1 MKKIIRNSLSVLGI
15 LCILGLLGCTSRVE
29 NPTKTDSQPAIY
41 PDYIG
46 VTIPAEMAPL
56 NFSLCEEAEQ
66 IDVVVKGSKGGEL
79 HVQGDDADFDIDDWH
94 ALTAQNKGAELTFTV
109 CAQRDGQWIQ
119 YKDFTVSVSPYGL
132 DEWGL
137 TYRRIAPGYEVFSHM
152 GLYQRNLSNFEE
164 SAILENTQVPGMCI
178 NCHSAHRT
186 DPSKFVFH
194 VRGDHGATMFQID
207 GKREWLK
214 ASNDQLGGSM
224 VYPYWHP
231 SGDYCAFST
240 NQTRQG
246 FHVVPNER
254 IEVFDLSSDVFVY
267 HPATRELLT
276 DSLLQTKD
284 WSENSP
290 VFSPD
295 GRTLYYMTCKQ
306 QEYPAHYKEEQYN
319 LCKISFDPETG
330 RFGEQVDTL
339 FNAVAMGKSLTWPRP
354 SYDGK
359 YLLFTLMDYGYFSIW
374 HQESQQWLLDL
385 QTGEARELQ
394 EINSEEADS
403 YHNWTTN
410 SRWIVF
416 TSRRDDG
423 YYSRLYLACIDD
435 KGHFSKPVMLPQ
447 RHPKE
452 YYGESIYSFNTPDF
466 TKSPVDFDAYSAG
479 REISSDKRVETKV
492 RK

>member
-1 MKKIIRNSLSVLGI
+1 MRKVTLYLCAFVL
-15 LCILGLLGCTSRVE
+15 LLVSCTSLPENVKKVE
-29 NPTKTDSQPAIY
+29 QLPEIY

-46 VTIPAEMAPL
+46 VTIPVEIAPL
-56 NFSLCEEAEQ
+56 NFNYLGEADCV
-66 IDVVVKGSKGGEL
+66 DVVVKGSKEGEM
-79 HVQGDDADFDIDDWH
+79 HTQGDHADFDVDDWH
-94 ALTAQNKGAELTFTV
+94 LLTAQNKGGQLTFTV
-109 CAQRDGQWIQ
+109 CVRKDGAWTQ
-119 YKDFTVSVSPYGL
+119 YKDFTVDVSPYAL

-137 TYRRIAPGYEVFSHM
+137 TYRRIAPGYEVFSKM
-152 GLYQRNLSNFEE
+152 GLYQRDLSTFDEYV
-164 SAILENTQVPGMCI
+164 ILENTQVPGMCV
-178 NCHSAHRT
+178 NCHSAHQT

-214 ASNDQLGGSM
+214 ARNDLLGGSM

-231 SGDYCAFST
+231 SGQYCAFST

-246 FHVVPNER
+246 FHVARDER

-267 HPATRELLT
+267 HPETHEILT

-295 GRTLYYMTCKQ
+295 GLTLYYMTCKQ
-306 QEYPAHYKEEQYN
+306 QDYPAHYRDEKYN
-319 LCKISFDPETG
+319 LCKISFNPETG
-330 RFGEQVDTL
+330 QFGEQVDTI

-359 YLLFTLMDYGYFSIW
+359 YLMFTLMDYGYFSIW
-374 HQESQQWLLDL
+374 HQESDQWLLDL
-385 QTGEARELQ
+385 STGEARELK
-394 EINSEEADS
+394 EVNSPKADS

-410 SRWIVF
+410 SRWFVF

-423 YYSRLYLACIDD
+423 YYSRLYLACIDEQ
-435 KGHFSKPVMLPQ
+435 GRISKPFMLPQ
-447 RHPKE
+447 RNPQE
-452 YYGESIYSFNTPDF
+452 YYSESIYSFNTPDF
-466 TKSPVDFDAYSAG
+466 TKTKVDFDAYQAG
-479 REISSDKRVETKV
+479 REICSDKRVGTKV
-492 RK
+492 RSE